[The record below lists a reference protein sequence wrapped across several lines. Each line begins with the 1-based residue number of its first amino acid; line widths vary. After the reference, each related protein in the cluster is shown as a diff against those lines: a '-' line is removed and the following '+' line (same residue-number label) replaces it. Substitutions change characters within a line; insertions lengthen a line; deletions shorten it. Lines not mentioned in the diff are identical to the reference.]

1 MMAALKI
8 VELGEPVLRQQ
19 CRKVTVINKKIKKL
33 LDGMR
38 ETMYRS
44 NGVGLAAPQV
54 GVSKRIVVVDVGKG
68 VWELINPEIVFQ
80 EGEEMG
86 VEGCLSIPGVAGE
99 VNRAARVRVRALDRQ
114 GRQQVITAE
123 GLGARAL
130 QHEIDHLDGIL
141 FIDRAVKIGRQE
153 S

>member
-1 MMAALKI
+1 MAALKI
-8 VELGEPVLRQQ
+8 VEIGEPVLRQK
-19 CRKVTVINKKIKKL
+19 CREVTVINKKIKKL
-33 LDGMR
+33 LDRMK
-38 ETMYRS
+38 ETMYKA

-54 GVSKRIVVVDVGKG
+54 GVSKRIVVVDAGEG
-68 VWELINPEIVFQ
+68 FWELINPEIVFQ
-80 EGEEMG
+80 EGEEVD

-99 VNRAARVRVRALDRQ
+99 VNRAARVRVRALDRDGQ
-114 GRQQVITAE
+114 QQVISAQ

-141 FIDRAVKIGRQE
+141 FIDKAAKIIRQE

>member
-86 VEGCLSIPGVAGE
+86 VEGGLSIPGVAGE

>member
-44 NGVGLAAPQV
+44 NG
-54 GVSKRIVVVDVGKG
+54 RISRSSGWSPKDRSSGCGKS
-68 VWELINPEIVFQ
+68 VTELINPEIVFQ
-80 EGEEMG
+80 EGKDG
-86 VEGCLSIPGVAGE
+86 GEGCLSILVAGGVARRPE
-99 VNRAARVRVRALDRQ
+99 SVRALD
-114 GRQQVITAE
+114 
-123 GLGARAL
+123 L
-130 QHEIDHLDGIL
+130 QMTTGNYC
-141 FIDRAVKIGRQE
+141 
-153 S
+153 

>member
-1 MMAALKI
+1 MAALKI
-8 VELGEPVLRQQ
+8 VEIGEPVLRQK
-19 CRKVTVINKKIKKL
+19 CREVTVINKKIKKL
-33 LDGMR
+33 LDGMK
-38 ETMYRS
+38 ETMYKA

-54 GVSKRIVVVDVGKG
+54 GVSKRIVVVDAGEG
-68 VWELINPEIVFQ
+68 FWELINPEIVFQ
-80 EGEEMG
+80 EGEEVD

-99 VNRAARVRVRALDRQ
+99 VNRAARVRVRALDRDGQ
-114 GRQQVITAE
+114 QQVISAQ

-141 FIDRAVKIGRQE
+141 FIDKAAKIIRQE